1 MDVFLLVLGL
11 LIFAC
16 CLLHLY
22 TRQVQ
27 QQSNDP
33 NYRRFQQ
40 VYLIVYSLAVGKII
54 IKKSTNFSKHSFILA
69 GDWLQGP
76 HVYALYESYGIAK
89 HEIEILF
96 IAGFGSSM
104 VFGTI
109 VASLADK

>member
-1 MDVFLLVLGL
+1 LKYFL
-11 LIFAC
+11 I
-16 CLLHLY
+16 
-22 TRQVQ
+22 
-27 QQSNDP
+27 S
-33 NYRRFQQ
+33 
-40 VYLIVYSLAVGKII
+40 
-54 IKKSTNFSKHSFILA
+54 A

-76 HVYALYESYGIAK
+76 HVYALYESYGIKK

>member
-1 MDVFLLVLGL
+1 MNFLKYF
-11 LIFAC
+11 LI
-16 CLLHLY
+16 
-22 TRQVQ
+22 
-27 QQSNDP
+27 S
-33 NYRRFQQ
+33 
-40 VYLIVYSLAVGKII
+40 
-54 IKKSTNFSKHSFILA
+54 A

-76 HVYALYESYGIAK
+76 HVYALYESYGIKK